1 MSSLGPGFAPRLL
14 RLVGGTANVA
24 TLTHCMARLRFVLH
38 DDTLA
43 DDRAIEAL
51 PEVVLVVRQSG
62 QLQLVVTVP
71 VTVAHAEVLRHLAAA
86 SAGKEKGT
94 E

>member
-1 MSSLGPGFAPRLL
+1 MSSLGADFAPRLL
-14 RLVGGTANVA
+14 RLVGGTANVSE
-24 TLTHCMARLRFVLH
+24 LTHCMARLRFVLH

-71 VTVAHAEVLRHLAAA
+71 VTVAHAEVLQHLAGD
-86 SAGKEKGT
+86 SAEKEEET